1 MVALRLFLGTLLV
14 VVCSCAT
21 TTTGIED
28 VKKAQA
34 HYKLGVSQLN
44 SGNIQPAFVEFQTAL
59 TFDPNNKEVH
69 NALGNVYLRLTD
81 LGAAEEHFRN
91 AARIDPKYSEVHNN
105 LCHVYYR
112 LRQWNKAVA
121 SCTKA
126 LANPLYATPE
136 KAFYTL
142 GRVHYRNRNYDG
154 AIKAYE
160 NALKRMPGMPNR
172 HLPYYGIALC
182 YNAKRDYGGAS
193 EAMTQAI
200 TLDPAFR
207 GDREKALTEFS
218 ETKGDT
224 AEAVDIRDYIEILKY

>member
-1 MVALRLFLGTLLV
+1 MVALRLLLGTLLV

-21 TTTGIED
+21 TTSVED

-34 HYKLGVSQLN
+34 HYKLGVSQLT

-59 TFDPNNKEVH
+59 TFDPNNKEIH

-81 LGAAEEHFRN
+81 LGAAEEHFQN
-91 AARIDPKYSEVHNN
+91 ATRIDPKYSDAHNN
-105 LCHVYYR
+105 LCYVYYR
-112 LRQWNKAVA
+112 LKQWDKAAA

-136 KAFYTL
+136 KAFYNL
-142 GRVHYRNRNYDG
+142 GRVHYRNRNYDE

-160 NALKRMPGMPNR
+160 NALKRMPEMPNR
-172 HLPYYGIALC
+172 HLLHYGIALC
-182 YNAKRDYGGAS
+182 YNAKRDYGSAS

-207 GDREKALTEFS
+207 GDSEKALAEFS

-224 AEAVDIRDYIEILKY
+224 AEAEDIRDYIEILKY